1 MLENGRET
9 AHAVNRT
16 RSFANFF
23 GYRPSYATAPEVA
36 RDAKKEQKKNRREAA
51 VDRAQGTRVEG
62 ERKWVF

>member
-1 MLENGRET
+1 MLENGHET

-16 RSFANFF
+16 RSFSNFF